1 MLKKLY
7 DKSNILFAILW
18 IVAYCVLMSL
28 GDALSA
34 MVGVEK
40 SVTVVVGFLLS
51 AVLWLFLKKNGL
63 LESYGFCAPRASART
78 MLYYLPVLAM
88 LTANF
93 WFGVAW
99 NYGIVETVLYVLAML
114 CVGFLEE
121 VIFRGL
127 LFEAMRK
134 DNLKA
139 AVIVS
144 AVTFGIG
151 HIINLING
159 SGVELLPNLLQ
170 VVYATAAGFMF
181 VMLYC
186 KTKSLVGCD
195 HSRRFQCPQHIR
207 KRSAHDAPEADPVRC
222 SSYAHY
228 WRLCALSCAFHE
240 KGSESLG
247 GLK

>member
-99 NYGIVETVLYVLAML
+99 NYGIVEIVLYVLAML

-121 VIFRGL
+121 VLFRGL

-159 SGVELLPNLLQ
+159 SGVKLLPNLHHACRPHRQRLPPQRRATTVATHRLQ
-170 VVYATAAGFMF
+170 
-181 VMLYC
+181 
-186 KTKSLVGCD
+186 
-195 HSRRFQCPQHIR
+195 RRCNGARRDLP
-207 KRSAHDAPEADPVRC
+207 P
-222 SSYAHY
+222 
-228 WRLCALSCAFHE
+228 
-240 KGSESLG
+240 LG
-247 GLK
+247 HRTRQEYLH